1 MVLTLFG
8 MEGIPERQMML
19 RPLEIAEIFGVSKQ
33 TVKNW
38 IGRGVLRHKM
48 IEGEYFVPRE
58 DVEAMMECGEGIVK
72 TEERLKR
79 EEKKCEEAWNEM
91 RLKREAIGD
100 MVKFYGIVEE
110 AVNSWMKIGEKHG
123 GVDRQSGELVMC
135 IMRGMTVNEI
145 AERTGLT
152 LQQIRRGIAVAL
164 GRMRKLGHT
173 EITEITERRLGAAK
187 GHTDFTDD
195 TDGRPMAAEGHTEI
209 TEITERRLGAAKGH
223 TDDTD
228 DTDGRPMAAEGG
240 ARGEEGERDERRK
253 MGILVTELGLPVRV
267 QNALVEARINTV
279 GDLVKYRKKELL
291 NIKRCSMKT
300 MDLLAEVVEKKLELR
315 FKN

>member
-58 DVEAMMECGEGIVK
+58 DVEAMMRCGEGIVK

-164 GRMRKLGHT
+164 GRMRK
-173 EITEITERRLGAAK
+173 I

-195 TDGRPMAAEGHTEI
+195 TDGRPGAAEGHTEI
-209 TEITERRLGAAKGH
+209 TEITERRPG
-223 TDDTD
+223 
-228 DTDGRPMAAEGG
+228 AAEGG
-240 ARGEEGERDERRK
+240 ERGEKDERRK
-253 MGILVTELGLPVRV
+253 KGILVTELGLPVRV

>member
-1 MVLTLFG
+1 MDWNNRHLKY

-173 EITEITERRLGAAK
+173 
-187 GHTDFTDD
+187 DFTDD
-195 TDGRPMAAEGHTEI
+195 TDGRPVAENWKEM
-209 TEITERRLGAAKGH
+209 R
-223 TDDTD
+223 
-228 DTDGRPMAAEGG
+228 
-240 ARGEEGERDERRK
+240 
-253 MGILVTELGLPVRV
+253 VTELGLPVRT
-267 QNALVEARINTV
+267 QNALIRANIMTIS
-279 GDLVKYRKKELL
+279 DLTRYSRKELL
-291 NIKRCSMKT
+291 SIKGCSLKSVE
-300 MDLLAEVVEKKLELR
+300 LLTDIVERQLGQSLH
-315 FKN
+315 

>member
-1 MVLTLFG
+1 MG

-58 DVEAMMECGEGIVK
+58 DVEAMLECGEGIVK

-164 GRMRKLGHT
+164 GRMRKMGHTEIKGHT
-173 EITEITERRLGAAK
+173 EITEITERRPMAEIE
-187 GHTDFTDD
+187 GHTDDTDY
-195 TDGRPMAAEGHTEI
+195 TDGRPMAADGG
-209 TEITERRLGAAKGH
+209 ER
-223 TDDTD
+223 
-228 DTDGRPMAAEGG
+228 G

-253 MGILVTELGLPVRV
+253 KRILVTELGLPVRV